1 MRQLMRQECRLLR
14 TLCTGV
20 ALAISMTALAYK
32 TPVEVPA
39 MPSKLAAYAPLIGVA
54 KAGKRI
60 VAVGVYGHIVYSD
73 DEGKS
78 WTQAQIPV
86 SSDLVAVSFAD
97 EKNGWATGHYGVV
110 LHTSDGG
117 ASWTKQLEGKTATDI
132 TQKYF
137 AAKTGADLTPEVE
150 HAARQAKA
158 MVDEG
163 NTHTL
168 LDVGFENDHEGY
180 VVGTFNQ
187 IFRTG
192 DGGKTWTPLM
202 DRTDN
207 PKELNFYAIHTDSK
221 STYLTGEQGMVWRLD
236 KAKNRFVGIQ
246 TPYNGTLFGIIV
258 DGDILLVY
266 GMRGSLL
273 RSEDQGKTWE
283 RIQLIDKAGISSG
296 AVLSSGQIAIAS
308 QNGVVSLSS
317 DHGKTFQPSKTSK
330 PMSYFGI
337 LPIADRKVVLV
348 GSKGVQVESLQ

>member
-1 MRQLMRQECRLLR
+1 MLMQKKSSFLR
-14 TLCTGV
+14 TTLAGV

-60 VAVGVYGHIVYSD
+60 VAVGLYGHIVYSD

-78 WTQAQIPV
+78 WMQAQVPV
-86 SSDLVAVSFAD
+86 SSDLVAVSFTD

-110 LHTSDGG
+110 LHTTDGG
-117 ASWTKQLEGKTATDI
+117 ATWSKQLDGKAAAEI
-132 TQKYF
+132 TLKYY
-137 AAKTGADLTPEVE
+137 AAKTGADLTPDVE
-150 HAARQAKA
+150 RAVRQAKA
-158 MVDEG
+158 LIDEA
-163 NTHTL
+163 NTQTM
-168 LDVGFENDHEGY
+168 LDVHFDNGREGY
-180 VVGTFNQ
+180 VVGTFNR
-187 IFRTG
+187 IFRTE

-207 PKELNFYAIHTDSK
+207 QKELHFYAIHTDSK

-236 KAKNRFVGIQ
+236 KARNRFVAIQ

-283 RIQLIDKAGISSG
+283 RVPMEQKAGITGG
-296 AVLSSGQIAIAS
+296 AVLPNGQIMIANQAGS
-308 QNGVVSLSS
+308 VLLSS

-330 PMSYFGI
+330 TMSYFGI
-337 LPIADRKVVLV
+337 QPITDRKVALV